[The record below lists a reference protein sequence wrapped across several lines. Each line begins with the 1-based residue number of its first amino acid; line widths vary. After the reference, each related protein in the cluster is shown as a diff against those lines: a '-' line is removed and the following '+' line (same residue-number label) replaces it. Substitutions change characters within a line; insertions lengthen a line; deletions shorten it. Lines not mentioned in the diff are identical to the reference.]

1 MTNENLEPPTNRS
14 RQALWL
20 KMVIVLVP
28 IGLAID
34 IMLSLWVSYRH
45 VTHSASVQ
53 VETHWR
59 AGERLAARAQLV
71 DEALKGIDGAEVALS
86 FTDAKGANFELGA
99 LAAIEGGGLNQGGFE
114 VPAQA
119 ANGTGQL
126 RVHFEGVLADGEAV
140 ILDETLEVEV
150 GGERKARK
158 AVHTIAAS
166 MLQWAD
172 DTSKQPQDLRIDLVP
187 SGRL

>member
-1 MTNENLEPPTNRS
+1 
-14 RQALWL
+14 
-20 KMVIVLVP
+20 
-28 IGLAID
+28 
-34 IMLSLWVSYRH
+34 
-45 VTHSASVQ
+45 
-53 VETHWR
+53 
-59 AGERLAARAQLV
+59 
-71 DEALKGIDGAEVALS
+71 
-86 FTDAKGANFELGA
+86 
-99 LAAIEGGGLNQGGFE
+99 
-114 VPAQA
+114 
-119 ANGTGQL
+119 NGTGQL

-187 SGRL
+187 SGRLLAGFENTFLLRVSDPKGNPLERAIEVQLISGEFEGERGPGEFEASHGESAPTVF